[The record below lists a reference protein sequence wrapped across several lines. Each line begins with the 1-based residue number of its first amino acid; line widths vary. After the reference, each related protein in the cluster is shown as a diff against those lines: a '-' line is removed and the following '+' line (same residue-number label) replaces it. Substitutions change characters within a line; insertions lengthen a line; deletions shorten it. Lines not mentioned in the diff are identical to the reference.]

1 MGNVAVIKQD
11 GVFYELSGD
20 EVIFPLQFEQ
30 GGQDVMGYFA
40 MDAQTGAHEVKA
52 FLDDL
57 MPKTKASDMPDETEL
72 EAGDDVG
79 VRAFVTKHFRGIQGI
94 EGEATKEEMLAW
106 LDANPQIKARVYT
119 EGYGNLIVAG
129 EEGTGKLKLVLGSV
143 EQEVKAKR
151 PLYVPELDA
160 VTAIPVSFKHRRVTE
175 EDRIRHKRAGKQ
187 VTKGRR
193 QIVRINWDTIEQLAD
208 SLLTGLG
215 GYLIGDQPCTE
226 ANKNAWL
233 PKLQLSDKLF
243 FINRVFSRVAVKNG

>member
-1 MGNVAVIKQD
+1 MGNVATVKQD
-11 GVFYELSGD
+11 GVYYELSGE

-30 GGQDVMGYFA
+30 GGQDVVGYFK
-40 MDAQTGAHEVKA
+40 MDAQVGSHEVKA

-57 MPKTKASDMPDETEL
+57 MPKTKTSDLPDEIES
-72 EAGDDVG
+72 EAGDDAG
-79 VRAFVTKHFRGIQGI
+79 VRAFVTKHFRGILGI
-94 EGEATKEEMLAW
+94 EGDATPEQMLAW
-106 LDANPQIKARVYT
+106 LDANPQIKMRVYT

-129 EEGTGKLKLVLGSV
+129 EEGTGKLKLVLGSA
-143 EQEVKAKR
+143 EQEVKARR

-160 VTAIPVSFKHRRVTE
+160 VTPVPVSFKHRRVTE
-175 EDRIRHKRAGKQ
+175 EDRIRHRRAGKQ
-187 VTKGRR
+187 ITKGRR

-215 GYLIGDQPCTE
+215 GFLINDQLCTE

-243 FINRVFSRVAVKNG
+243 FVNRVFSRVAVKNG